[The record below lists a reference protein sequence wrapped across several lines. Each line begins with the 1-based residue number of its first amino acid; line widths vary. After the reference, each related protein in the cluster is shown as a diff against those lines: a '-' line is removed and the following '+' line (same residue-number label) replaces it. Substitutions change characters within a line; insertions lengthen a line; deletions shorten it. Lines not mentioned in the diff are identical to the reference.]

1 MKRTKRVSRGR
12 IFSDHTCHVYLKS
25 INVPDHFAISSA
37 HSSCACTVGLNFVG
51 PVPLSEI
58 RGLRLDAV
66 DLYVLQ
72 FFFFPH
78 FQNLQFCK
86 VIYSWRHWI
95 HIILHHFYVRCFGI
109 AFDKF
114 GFRLGCSRR
123 SWWWGRWLRG
133 GSRLGLLP
141 LLFLRDFGKVRWRRC
156 VFQHLIRHWLPVHGF
171 IICSKKMTV
180 RSNGNEW

>member
-1 MKRTKRVSRGR
+1 MATQKSKLDRRLDIWKLNWTGPESVSSCHPVAPIHSMLIFYFILSYIRKTPTSVKCKPKNEKDQKVSRGR

-86 VIYSWRHWI
+86 VIYSWRH
-95 HIILHHFYVRCFGI
+95 
-109 AFDKF
+109 
-114 GFRLGCSRR
+114 
-123 SWWWGRWLRG
+123 
-133 GSRLGLLP
+133 
-141 LLFLRDFGKVRWRRC
+141 
-156 VFQHLIRHWLPVHGF
+156 
-171 IICSKKMTV
+171 
-180 RSNGNEW
+180 